1 MYRYLNQ
8 HESAQTFM
16 SYLYGITIKNLLV
29 LHKNYASISKTGL
42 KHHLFIARRLDV
54 RVDCKNKNMSRCMF
68 GLFNCQNDLEYT

>member
-1 MYRYLNQ
+1 MKVLRHLCHIYMGLQ
-8 HESAQTFM
+8 LKFISAT
-16 SYLYGITIKNLLV
+16 Y
-29 LHKNYASISKTGL
+29 YASISKTGL